1 MKKQYL
7 LILSLIISICCI
19 TAKYGF
25 AATVGNAL
33 DLDLPQRSAVLRQ
46 EIVKDTLDE
55 YEQAVKIKGSFDIE
69 FVFDKDLHVNPDLT
83 KAEIKG
89 QWYMAK
95 FGMTI
100 LNRVEPYI
108 KIGTS
113 TLETRWKQ
121 SGATEIEVGADNGFA
136 WGGGLKANIVEFS
149 GGVRLTGDWQYRTTE
164 PDVNEITVNGIAVND
179 AGATFK
185 VDEWQVSLL
194 LSKKFEIPLKLQNI
208 YIVPYTG
215 ISYADSNVDVSF
227 RNANSPTVD
236 YSLFDANNKKLYGF
250 VLGCDIVPSLSS
262 SFIYSIELRL
272 VDETALSLGGA
283 MKF

>member
-121 SGATEIEVGADNGFA
+121 SGTTEIEVGADNGFA
-136 WGGGLKANIVEFS
+136 WGGGLKANIVEFPS
-149 GGVRLTGDWQYRTTE
+149 GVRLTGDWQYRTTE